1 LDDNDCD
8 FLLLSNRERSVL
20 WLDIHRATSKAEAA
34 AVLDLHDLSEDDF
47 VKEFPDLAKVV
58 QLLPD

>member
-8 FLLLSNRERSVL
+8 FLLLSDRERSAL
-20 WLDIHRATSKAEAA
+20 GLEIQRAASRIEAA
-34 AVLDLHDLSEDDF
+34 EVLHRYDVSEDDF
-47 VKEFPDLAKVV
+47 LKEFPDLAKVV

>member
-1 LDDNDCD
+1 MDDNDGG
-8 FLLLSNRERSVL
+8 FLLLSYHERSAL
-20 WLDIHRATSKAEAA
+20 ELDIRRAASKAEAA
-34 AVLDLHDLSEDDF
+34 EVLHRHDVSEGDF